1 MSSSRRAGLL
11 AGLLALVSLAL
22 PATAQPLQLRIST
35 VAPEAEPT
43 VRALRSFAQ
52 KVEAALPG
60 RVAASVYPGGS
71 LFRQGTEITAI
82 QRGQL
87 EAATPLFFEFDQ
99 QMPTWGALGAPFA
112 FRDAP
117 HLMTTM
123 RGDIGR
129 EFYAAAQ
136 QSMQLV
142 ALDIGYI
149 GTRHVNLRTAITGRT
164 PADMQGLKL
173 RVQPGGR
180 AAVAIGR
187 GLGLTPVPMPV
198 TEVYVALRSGL
209 IDATESPL
217 PVTEATRVNELIQQ
231 VVLTGHLVQPF
242 VLVVGEQFM
251 NRLNEAERTAVRR
264 AAREAMDELYA
275 ETSNA
280 ERSLVPAF
288 EARGIRFLTP
298 DREAF
303 RASTMRQMEQEGLT
317 ARWAPGLLERIGAVR
332 VSVAPGVAPGAAQLA
347 AAAPR

>member
-1 MSSSRRAGLL
+1 MLRAAAAAAVLP
-11 AGLLALVSLAL
+11 L
-22 PATAQPLQLRIST
+22 PAFAQQQPLQLRIST

-43 VRALRSFAQ
+43 TRALRSFAQ

-60 RVAASVYPGGS
+60 RVKADVFPGGS

-87 EAATPLFFEFDQ
+87 ESATPLFFEFDQ
-99 QMPTWGALGAPFA
+99 QLPQWGALGAPFA
-112 FRDAP
+112 FRDGP
-117 HLMTTM
+117 HLLATM
-123 RGDIGR
+123 RGEIGQA
-129 EFYAAAQ
+129 FYAAAQ
-136 QSMQLV
+136 QTMQLV

-149 GTRHVNLRTAITGRT
+149 GTRHVNLRTPVTGRT
-164 PADMQGLKL
+164 PDALQGLKL

-217 PVTEATRVNELIQQ
+217 PVTEATRVSELIQQ

-251 NRLNEAERTAVRR
+251 GRLDEAGRTAVRQ
-264 AAREAMDELYA
+264 AARAAMDELYA
-275 ETSNA
+275 ETSGA
-280 ERSLVPAF
+280 ERSLVGTF
-288 EARGIRFLTP
+288 EGRGIRFLTP
-298 DREAF
+298 DRDAF
-303 RASTMRQMEQEGLT
+303 RTSCMRQMEQEGLT
-317 ARWAPGLLERIGAVR
+317 ARWQAGLLDRIGGVR
-332 VSVAPGVAPGAAQLA
+332 TS
-347 AAAPR
+347 

>member
-1 MSSSRRAGLL
+1 MKWLRRSGMFAGLF
-11 AGLLALVSLAL
+11 AAVTLAL
-22 PATAQPLQLRIST
+22 PAAAQPLQLRIST

-43 VRALRSFAQ
+43 VRALRSFGQ

-99 QMPTWGALGAPFA
+99 QLPAWGALGAPFA

-123 RGDIGR
+123 RGEIGR
-129 EFYAAAQ
+129 EFFAAAQ
-136 QSMQLV
+136 QTMQLV

-149 GTRHVNLRTAITGRT
+149 GTRHVNLRTATNGRT

-187 GLGLTPVPMPV
+187 GLGMTPVPMPV
-198 TEVYVALRSGL
+198 TEIYVALRSGL

-242 VLVVGEQFM
+242 ILVVSEQFM
-251 NRLNEAERTAVRR
+251 GRLNESERQAVRR

-275 ETSNA
+275 ETSAA
-280 ERSLVPAF
+280 ERSLVAAF

-303 RASTMRQMEQEGLT
+303 RASAMRQMEQDGLT
-317 ARWAPGLLERIGAVR
+317 ARWTPGLLERIGAVR
-332 VSVAPGVAPGAAQLA
+332 ASAVSGAGQVA